1 MLVYFISGAEIFVI
15 FLIVLL
21 LFGADKIPDI
31 AKGLGKGI
39 RQVKDATQ
47 EIKTEIQKS
56 AKSKGVNTK
65 SISDQIDKVKE
76 DIDDITGS
84 LPPYDK
90 SIILGPI
97 NANSF
102 AKQIEW

>member
-56 AKSKGVNTK
+56 AKIKGVDTK

-84 LPPYDK
+84 IKRDL
-90 SIILGPI
+90 
-97 NANSF
+97 
-102 AKQIEW
+102 

>member
-56 AKSKGVNTK
+56 AKGKGVDTK

-84 LPPYDK
+84 IKRDL
-90 SIILGPI
+90 
-97 NANSF
+97 
-102 AKQIEW
+102 

>member
-47 EIKTEIQKS
+47 EIKTEIQK
-56 AKSKGVNTK
+56 ALKVRVLILNLF
-65 SISDQIDKVKE
+65 QIKLIK
-76 DIDDITGS
+76 
-84 LPPYDK
+84 
-90 SIILGPI
+90 
-97 NANSF
+97 
-102 AKQIEW
+102 

>member
-47 EIKTEIQKS
+47 DIKTEIKKS
-56 AKSKGVNTK
+56 AKSKGVDTK

-76 DIDDITGS
+76 DINDITGS
-84 LPPYDK
+84 IKRDL
-90 SIILGPI
+90 
-97 NANSF
+97 
-102 AKQIEW
+102 

>member
-56 AKSKGVNTK
+56 AESKGVDTK

-84 LPPYDK
+84 IKRDL
-90 SIILGPI
+90 
-97 NANSF
+97 
-102 AKQIEW
+102 

>member
-21 LFGADKIPDI
+21 LFGADKVPDI

-56 AKSKGVNTK
+56 AKSKGVDTK

-84 LPPYDK
+84 IKRDL
-90 SIILGPI
+90 
-97 NANSF
+97 
-102 AKQIEW
+102 

>member
-1 MLVYFISGAEIFVI
+1 MIVYFISGAEIFVI

-56 AKSKGVNTK
+56 AKSKGVDTK
-65 SISDQIDKVKE
+65 SISDQIDKVKD

-84 LPPYDK
+84 IKRDL
-90 SIILGPI
+90 
-97 NANSF
+97 
-102 AKQIEW
+102 

>member
-56 AKSKGVNTK
+56 AKSKGVDTK

-84 LPPYDK
+84 IKKRSLIFPYN
-90 SIILGPI
+90 I
-97 NANSF
+97 
-102 AKQIEW
+102 

>member
-21 LFGADKIPDI
+21 LFGADKMPDI

-56 AKSKGVNTK
+56 AKSKGVDTK

-84 LPPYDK
+84 IKRDL
-90 SIILGPI
+90 
-97 NANSF
+97 
-102 AKQIEW
+102 

>member
-21 LFGADKIPDI
+21 LFGADKIPEI

-56 AKSKGVNTK
+56 AKSKGVDTK

-84 LPPYDK
+84 IKRDL
-90 SIILGPI
+90 
-97 NANSF
+97 
-102 AKQIEW
+102 

>member
-56 AKSKGVNTK
+56 AKSKGVDTE

-84 LPPYDK
+84 IKRDL
-90 SIILGPI
+90 
-97 NANSF
+97 
-102 AKQIEW
+102 

>member
-56 AKSKGVNTK
+56 AKSKGVDSK

-84 LPPYDK
+84 IKRDL
-90 SIILGPI
+90 
-97 NANSF
+97 
-102 AKQIEW
+102 

>member
-21 LFGADKIPDI
+21 LFGADKIPEI

-39 RQVKDATQ
+39 RQVKEATQ

-56 AKSKGVNTK
+56 AKSKGVDTK

-84 LPPYDK
+84 IKRDL
-90 SIILGPI
+90 
-97 NANSF
+97 
-102 AKQIEW
+102 

>member
-56 AKSKGVNTK
+56 AKSKGVDTK
-65 SISDQIDKVKE
+65 TISDQIDKVKE

-84 LPPYDK
+84 IKRDL
-90 SIILGPI
+90 
-97 NANSF
+97 
-102 AKQIEW
+102 

>member
-1 MLVYFISGAEIFVI
+1 MLVYFISGADIFVI

-56 AKSKGVNTK
+56 AKSKGVDTK

-84 LPPYDK
+84 IKRDL
-90 SIILGPI
+90 
-97 NANSF
+97 
-102 AKQIEW
+102 

>member
-1 MLVYFISGAEIFVI
+1 MLVYFISGAEVFVI

-56 AKSKGVNTK
+56 AKSKGVDTK

-84 LPPYDK
+84 IKRDL
-90 SIILGPI
+90 
-97 NANSF
+97 
-102 AKQIEW
+102 

>member
-31 AKGLGKGI
+31 ARGLGKGI

-56 AKSKGVNTK
+56 AKSKGVDTK

-84 LPPYDK
+84 IKRDL
-90 SIILGPI
+90 
-97 NANSF
+97 
-102 AKQIEW
+102 

>member
-1 MLVYFISGAEIFVI
+1 MPVYFISGAEIFVI

-56 AKSKGVNTK
+56 AKNKGVDTK

-84 LPPYDK
+84 IKRDL
-90 SIILGPI
+90 
-97 NANSF
+97 
-102 AKQIEW
+102 

>member
-21 LFGADKIPDI
+21 LFGADKIPYI

-56 AKSKGVNTK
+56 AKSKGVDTK

-84 LPPYDK
+84 IKRDL
-90 SIILGPI
+90 
-97 NANSF
+97 
-102 AKQIEW
+102 

>member
-1 MLVYFISGAEIFVI
+1 MIFIILFV
-15 FLIVLL
+15 VM

-56 AKSKGVNTK
+56 AKSKGVDTK

-84 LPPYDK
+84 IKRDL
-90 SIILGPI
+90 
-97 NANSF
+97 
-102 AKQIEW
+102 

>member
-1 MLVYFISGAEIFVI
+1 MIVYFISGAEIFVI

-56 AKSKGVNTK
+56 AKSKGVDTK

-84 LPPYDK
+84 IKRDL
-90 SIILGPI
+90 
-97 NANSF
+97 
-102 AKQIEW
+102 

>member
-1 MLVYFISGAEIFVI
+1 MLVYFISGGEIFVI

-56 AKSKGVNTK
+56 AKSKGVDTK

-84 LPPYDK
+84 IKRDL
-90 SIILGPI
+90 
-97 NANSF
+97 
-102 AKQIEW
+102 

>member
-47 EIKTEIQKS
+47 EIKTEIQKKKNQEKPKTS
-56 AKSKGVNTK
+56 QNIEALEKIKH
-65 SISDQIDKVKE
+65 
-76 DIDDITGS
+76 
-84 LPPYDK
+84 LDK
-90 SIILGPI
+90 SEYVLRPDFI
-97 NANSF
+97 NTLRLFN
-102 AKQIEW
+102 

>member
-1 MLVYFISGAEIFVI
+1 MVVYFISGAEIFVI

-84 LPPYDK
+84 IKRDL
-90 SIILGPI
+90 
-97 NANSF
+97 
-102 AKQIEW
+102 

>member
-39 RQVKDATQ
+39 RQAKDATQ
-47 EIKTEIQKS
+47 EIKTKFKKVLKARVLIL
-56 AKSKGVNTK
+56 NLF
-65 SISDQIDKVKE
+65 QIKLIK
-76 DIDDITGS
+76 
-84 LPPYDK
+84 
-90 SIILGPI
+90 
-97 NANSF
+97 
-102 AKQIEW
+102 

>member
-56 AKSKGVNTK
+56 AKSKGVDTK
-65 SISDQIDKVKE
+65 SISAQIDKVKE

-84 LPPYDK
+84 IKRDL
-90 SIILGPI
+90 
-97 NANSF
+97 
-102 AKQIEW
+102 

>member
-1 MLVYFISGAEIFVI
+1 MLIYFISGAEIFVI

-56 AKSKGVNTK
+56 AKSKGVDTK

-84 LPPYDK
+84 IKRDL
-90 SIILGPI
+90 
-97 NANSF
+97 
-102 AKQIEW
+102 

>member
-56 AKSKGVNTK
+56 AKSKGVDTK
-65 SISDQIDKVKE
+65 SISDQIDNVKE

-84 LPPYDK
+84 IKRDL
-90 SIILGPI
+90 
-97 NANSF
+97 
-102 AKQIEW
+102 

>member
-21 LFGADKIPDI
+21 LFGADKIPDS

-47 EIKTEIQKS
+47 EIKTAIQKS
-56 AKSKGVNTK
+56 AKSKGVDTK

-84 LPPYDK
+84 IKRDL
-90 SIILGPI
+90 
-97 NANSF
+97 
-102 AKQIEW
+102 

>member
-1 MLVYFISGAEIFVI
+1 MVVYFISGAEIFVI

-56 AKSKGVNTK
+56 AKSKGVDTK

-84 LPPYDK
+84 IKRDL
-90 SIILGPI
+90 
-97 NANSF
+97 
-102 AKQIEW
+102 

>member
-56 AKSKGVNTK
+56 AKSKGVDTK
-65 SISDQIDKVKE
+65 SISDQIDKVKD

-84 LPPYDK
+84 IKRDL
-90 SIILGPI
+90 
-97 NANSF
+97 
-102 AKQIEW
+102 

>member
-21 LFGADKIPDI
+21 LFGADIIPDI

-56 AKSKGVNTK
+56 AKSKGVDTK

-84 LPPYDK
+84 IKRDL
-90 SIILGPI
+90 
-97 NANSF
+97 
-102 AKQIEW
+102 